1 MNVYF
6 GLAALCVAQLAGYAH
21 AQQKPAHYPTK
32 PIRVLVTIAA
42 GGGPDIVIRMV
53 SHVVNAKLGQPFIVD
68 NRPGGGT
75 VIATDIVAHAPA
87 DGYTLLL
94 STDTLLFVGATKRV
108 AYDVRKAFDP
118 VVQMTAQPYLLVVTP
133 SLPVKTIKE
142 LIAHAKARPN
152 VLNYASASVFGMG
165 HLAMERFKSLT
176 GTQIVHVAYKGT
188 APAFLDLIAGQI
200 HIMVASPVSA
210 TQHIVSGKVRAL
222 SVCGAKRLAHLPD
235 VPTMNEAGI
244 ADFYAGNNY
253 NLVAPAGTP
262 RNIIQILNGVVSAG
276 LNTPEMIKR
285 LAADGSEAAPPA
297 SPEAFRAK
305 MLHEYAQVEKQV
317 RELNIK

>member
-1 MNVYF
+1 MNACYA
-6 GLAALCVAQLAGYAH
+6 LAALCMAQLAGCAH
-21 AQQKPAHYPTK
+21 AQQKPTRYPTK

-53 SHVVNAKLGQPFIVD
+53 SQIVNAKLGQPFIVD

-108 AYDVRKAFDP
+108 SYDVLKTFDP
-118 VVQMTAQPYLLVVTP
+118 VVQMTAQPYLMVVTP
-133 SLPVKTIKE
+133 SLPVKTVRE

-152 VLNYASASVFGMG
+152 ALNYASQSVFGMG
-165 HLAMERFKSLT
+165 HLAMERFQSLT
-176 GTQIVHVAYKGT
+176 GTQMVHVPYKGT
-188 APAFLDLIAGQI
+188 APAFLDLIAGQV
-200 HIMVASPVSA
+200 HMMLASPVSS

-222 SVCGAKRLAHLPD
+222 SVCGAKRLSHLPD
-235 VPTMNEAGI
+235 LPTMSEAGV
-244 ADFYAGNNY
+244 ADFHAGNTY

-262 RNIIQILNGVVSAG
+262 PHIIRILNSAVSAG
-276 LNTPEMIKR
+276 LNTPEVIKR

-297 SPEAFRAK
+297 SPAEFRAK
-305 MLHEYAQVEKQV
+305 MLREYSQVEKQV
-317 RELNIK
+317 KELKIQ